1 MSPVVLWSWEAYVSR
16 LFSYHKKGATMSWMD
31 LIVDGTIVQGIL
43 ALGIVGA
50 WIYTLVVSGVAPEAL
65 STAAMIVLG
74 AFFGTVVERARA
86 SIRRK

>member
-1 MSPVVLWSWEAYVSR
+1 MNWI
-16 LFSYHKKGATMSWMD
+16 D
-31 LIVDGTIVQGIL
+31 LLVDGTIVQGIL

-50 WIYTLVVSGVAPEAL
+50 WLYAMVAQGGAPDAL

-86 SIRRK
+86 SVRGK

>member
-1 MSPVVLWSWEAYVSR
+1 
-16 LFSYHKKGATMSWMD
+16 MSWLD

-50 WIYTLVVSGVAPEAL
+50 WIYTLVVSGAAPEAL